1 VSANPF
7 REPASL
13 GESLEELRGL
23 LLARLRPPAATADP
37 RWEKRSQ
44 ALLTHLIRALDQDNL
59 EPVLFD
65 EHLRGCTNPEV
76 LIEQGR
82 KLRHGIYQLL
92 EERRHLLAPRD
103 ARILSDWF
111 GQLTE
116 YALREENRRHRA
128 MLDAVP
134 DCMVL
139 KSATGEVLYANRSA
153 LEAKRRPSGTAP
165 GELNDQSL
173 PEVPEE
179 FRVSV
184 EADFRRTFA
193 GETVTSERRFPVENG
208 WRWREIHGS
217 PLFGP
222 DGTVTAAVFT
232 IRDIHLRKMAEGRLK
247 FLSKVGTLTEALENE
262 GVLAA
267 VARMSVPDL
276 ADFCIIDVVEGE
288 TTEAI
293 RRGKVSHQ
301 DPARAA
307 LADSLLGPLPE
318 EAYQSED
325 GRAVLAG
332 KARLVS
338 DYDERADLDLR
349 LGLLALRPL
358 SAMVVPFVL
367 GGRTIAVATF
377 VTTGESSR
385 RYGADDLAVAE
396 AMARRAAHIIENAQ
410 LHQELRDR
418 EASLRIALARL
429 NIWVFEQDASLRYRW
444 SYNPMTSESDL
455 FSNDSICGADAIRE
469 IVHADKLHVLA
480 TGERTRSESKCA
492 LEGDAR
498 HFVVT
503 QEALRSATG
512 DIVGLI
518 GSAVD
523 VTEEK
528 RIQNE
533 LAAALEFRDR
543 VIAIIG
549 HDLRNPLSAV
559 LGIVGLARLDQTM
572 PQVQRNHFHQID
584 TAARRMIEMIKSLLD
599 FTQARF
605 VGRLPIA
612 PAPTDVRELCLRV
625 LAEYRATHPEC
636 TIEVEVG
643 GDVRGE
649 WDGGRIS
656 QVISNLVGNAIGHGD
671 PAEPIRLSIDG
682 DDANVQIRV
691 HNKGTPISSELLP
704 LLFQPF
710 RRGDGDRPRGLG
722 LGLYI
727 VQQIVMAHGGS
738 IEVTST
744 LEDGTTFVARLPRAN
759 SSAASPS

>member
-7 REPASL
+7 RVPAGL
-13 GESLEELRGL
+13 GESLEEMREL
-23 LLARLRPPAATADP
+23 LLARLRPLAPTADAL
-37 RWEKRSQ
+37 WEKRHQ
-44 ALLTHLIRALDQDNL
+44 ALLTHVIRALDHDDL
-59 EPVLFD
+59 DPVLFD
-65 EHLRGCTNPEV
+65 AHLRGCGNPEV

-82 KLRHGIYQLL
+82 KLRQGIYQLL

-134 DCMVL
+134 DYMVL
-139 KSATGEVLYANRSA
+139 KSTTGEVVYANRSA
-153 LEAKRRPSGTAP
+153 LEAKRRALGKAP
-165 GELNDQSL
+165 GEHIAHSFHEL
-173 PEVPEE
+173 PEE
-179 FRVSV
+179 FRVSI
-184 EADFRRTFA
+184 EAEARRAFA
-193 GETVTSERRFPVENG
+193 GETVTNEIRFPVENG
-208 WRWREIHGS
+208 WRWREVHGS
-217 PLFGP
+217 PMFGP
-222 DGTVTAAVFT
+222 DGTVSGAVFT
-232 IRDIHLRKMAEGRLK
+232 SRDIHLRKMAEGRLK
-247 FLSKVGTLTEALENE
+247 FLSKVGTLTEALEND

-276 ADFCIIDVVEGE
+276 ADFCIIDVVEGD
-288 TTEAI
+288 TI

-301 DPARAA
+301 DSARAA
-307 LADSLLGPLPE
+307 LADNLLGPLPD
-318 EAYQSED
+318 EAYRTEA

-338 DYDERADLDLR
+338 DYDGDVDRDLG
-349 LGLLALRPL
+349 LGLLALKPL

-367 GGRTIAVATF
+367 RGGTIAVATF
-377 VTTGESSR
+377 VTTSESGR

-396 AMARRAAHIIENAQ
+396 EMAQRAAHIIENAQ

-429 NIWVFEQDASLRYRW
+429 NIWVFEQDAALRYRW
-444 SYNPMTSESDL
+444 SYNPMTSDSDL
-455 FSNDSICGADAIRE
+455 FSTDSVCGADAIRE
-469 IVHADKLHVLA
+469 IVNADKLHVLA

-492 LEGDAR
+492 LEGDTR

-599 FTQARF
+599 FTEARF
-605 VGRLPIA
+605 VGRLPIT
-612 PAPTDVRELCLRV
+612 PAPTDVHELCQRV

-636 TIEVEVG
+636 TIAVEVE

-671 PAEPIRLSIDG
+671 RTEPIRLSLDG
-682 DDANVQIRV
+682 DDANVHIRV
-691 HNKGTPISSELLP
+691 HNRGTPISSELLP
-704 LLFQPF
+704 MLFEPF

-727 VQQIVMAHGGS
+727 VQQIVIAHGGS

-744 LEDGTTFVARLPRAN
+744 LEGGTTFVARLPRAKG
-759 SSAASPS
+759 SVVSPA

>member
-1 VSANPF
+1 MSANPF
-7 REPASL
+7 REPAGL
-13 GESLEELRGL
+13 GESLEEMREP
-23 LLARLRPPAATADP
+23 LLARLRARAATTDAA
-37 RWEKRSQ
+37 WEKKNH
-44 ALLTHLIRALDQDNL
+44 ALLTHVIRALDQDNL
-59 EPVLFD
+59 DPVLFD
-65 EHLRGCTNPEV
+65 PYLRGCVNPEV
-76 LIEQGR
+76 LIELGR
-82 KLRHGIYQLL
+82 ELKQGIYELL
-92 EERRHLLAPRD
+92 DERRHLIAPRD

-111 GQLTE
+111 GRLTE
-116 YALREENRRHRA
+116 YALREENRRQRA

-134 DCMVL
+134 DYMVL
-139 KSATGEVLYANRSA
+139 KSTTGEVLYANRCA
-153 LEAKRRPSGTAP
+153 LEAKKRPIGKAP
-165 GELNDQSL
+165 GEHTGPSL
-173 PEVPEE
+173 HELPEE
-179 FRVSV
+179 FRVSI
-184 EADFRRTFA
+184 EADFRRVFA

-208 WRWREIHGS
+208 WRWREVHGS
-217 PLFGP
+217 PMLGP
-222 DGTVTAAVFT
+222 DGTVAGAVFT
-232 IRDIHLRKMAEGRLK
+232 SRDIHQRKMAEGRLK

-276 ADFCIIDVVEGE
+276 ADFCIIDVVEGD
-288 TTEAI
+288 AI
-293 RRGKVSHQ
+293 RRRKVSHQ

-307 LADSLLGPLPE
+307 FADKLLAPLPA
-318 EAYQSED
+318 EAYRTER

-332 KARLVS
+332 EARLIS
-338 DYDERADLDLR
+338 DYDAHTDMDLG
-349 LGLLALRPL
+349 LGLLGLAPL

-367 GGRTIAVATF
+367 RGGTTAVATF

-396 AMARRAAHIIENAQ
+396 EMAQRAAHIIENAQ

-429 NIWVFEQDASLRYRW
+429 NIWVFEQDAALRYRW

-455 FSNDSICGADAIRE
+455 FSAQSGCGVDGIRE
-469 IVHADKLHVLA
+469 IVNGDKFHVLA

-492 LEGDAR
+492 LGGDTR

-512 DIVGLI
+512 EIVGLI

-533 LAAALEFRDR
+533 LATALEFRDR

-572 PQVQRNHFHQID
+572 PQVLRNHFHQID

-625 LAEYRATHPEC
+625 LGEYRAIHPEC

-671 PAEPIRLSIDG
+671 GAAPIRISIDG
-682 DDANVQIRV
+682 DDADVHIRV
-691 HNKGTPISSELLP
+691 HNKGVPISSELLP
-704 LLFQPF
+704 VLFQPF

-727 VQQIVMAHGGS
+727 VQQIVIAHGGS
-738 IEVTST
+738 IDVTST
-744 LEDGTTFVARLPRAN
+744 LEEGTTFVARLPRAKG
-759 SSAASPS
+759 SVVSPA